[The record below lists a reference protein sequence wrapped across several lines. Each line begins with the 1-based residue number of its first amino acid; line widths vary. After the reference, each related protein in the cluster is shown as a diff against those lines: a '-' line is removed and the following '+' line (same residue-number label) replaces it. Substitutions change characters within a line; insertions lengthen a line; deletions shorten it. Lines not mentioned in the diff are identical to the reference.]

1 MKKKNFLKGFC
12 AKLAL
17 ATVGLVTA
25 MFTSCSNEDI
35 QIGVKPVNAKAQINP
50 VVFVD
55 GAVTSAATITYSEG
69 NGTYEGTP
77 ALSAKTITVTATYQ
91 GLTGSVVVN
100 IPSLSAGQAWSQ
112 SAVIVLNYGLD
123 SYEAV
128 AIKTEKISTDVS
140 EKYYDNPS
148 NYWYEIPVKYKK
160 TYVSKVLPGY
170 TYDSSIV
177 GILDLINTYN
187 FELSE
192 DITEKYPVY
201 AQSRLVVKRETVT
214 SHTTYEVRFKSRA
227 AKNPI
232 ATFVVEEKNATII
245 NTDSN
250 AQIPGHSH
258 NPNGHGHGHGEGNNA
273 GGGIIFAD

>member
-35 QIGVKPVNAKAQINP
+35 QIAVKPVNAKAEINP

-55 GAVTSAATITYSEG
+55 GAVTGAAIITYSEG
-69 NGTYEGTP
+69 NGVYEGTP
-77 ALSAKTITVTATYQ
+77 ALSAKAITVTATY
-91 GLTGSVVVN
+91 GDLTGSVVVN

-112 SAVIVLNYGLD
+112 SAVIVLNRGIE

-128 AIKTEKISTDVS
+128 AIKTEKTAQDVT

-148 NYWYEIPVKYKK
+148 NYWYKVPVKYEK
-160 TYVSKVLPGY
+160 TYTSKVLPGY
-170 TYDSSIV
+170 TYDSSV
-177 GILDLINTYN
+177 AGILDLINAYN
-187 FELSE
+187 FDKSE
-192 DITEKYPVY
+192 DITEEYPVY
-201 AQSRLVVKRETVT
+201 AQSRLIVKREIITT
-214 SHTTYEVRFKSRA
+214 QTTYEVTLKSRA
-227 AKNPI
+227 ATNVI
-232 ATFVVEEKNATII
+232 ATFVVEEKNATTIA
-245 NTDSN
+245 TDSN

-258 NPNGHGHGHGEGNNA
+258 NPNGHGHGEGNNA